1 MVNSTIQTKIETLRA
16 ELKKHNYNYY
26 VLAQPTISDYDF
38 DQQLKELNELEDAY
52 PEFYDKDSPTQKVG
66 RDITKRFETVAHT
79 WPMLSLSNTYNEQE
93 LKDFD
98 DRVRKT
104 VGENIEYI
112 CELKFDGLSISI
124 RYENGEL
131 IQAITRGDGTRGDD
145 VTNNVKTIRSI
156 PHQLKKKEYPDIFE
170 VRGEIFMHRAA
181 FLRLNNNRVE
191 LGETT
196 FANPRNFAAG
206 TIKLQ
211 DSAEVAKRPL
221 DCYFYFLYTNNRDK
235 FFKTHSES
243 LIALKEWGFP
253 VSEYFSTCK
262 NMEEVLEF
270 ISHWEKNRTS
280 LSFDIDGIVIK
291 VNNYIQQ
298 EDLGFTAKSPRW
310 AISYKFKAEE
320 VQTTLN
326 KVSYQVGR
334 TGAVTPVA
342 NLKPVLLAGTTVK
355 RATLHN
361 ANEIQRLDLH
371 EHDTVFI
378 EKGGEIIP
386 KIIAVDFSKRKPGSL
401 PIQYPSHCPECNSL
415 LEREEGEAIY
425 YCPNDQHCPPQII
438 GGIQHFASKKAMDIS
453 GLGNETVEALYK
465 AGIIQHISDLYTL
478 NSHYNELIEMERFG
492 EKSINNMLLGI
503 EQSKEKPFHRVLFGL
518 GIRHIGATIAEK
530 LTEHFEDIDSLI
542 SATKDDI
549 TAIHEIGDRIAESLI
564 SYFSDSEHIEQ
575 ITLLKQSGL
584 KFQTDK
590 IEKLSTG
597 IKLIGKTFLIS
608 GVFENISRNE
618 LTQII
623 EINGGKMLSS
633 ISRNLDYLIAGENM
647 GPAKLVKAQ
656 KLNINIISQEEL
668 FEMIK

>member
-1 MVNSTIQTKIETLRA
+1 MVSSTIQKKIETLRA

-38 DQQLKELNELEDAY
+38 DQKLKELYELESAH
-52 PEFYDKDSPTQKVG
+52 PEFYDNDSPTQKVG
-66 RDITKRFETVAHT
+66 GDITKKFEAVAHT

-98 DRVRKT
+98 DRVKKA

-124 RYENGEL
+124 RYEDGKL
-131 IQAITRGDGTRGDD
+131 VRAITRGDGTRGDD

-156 PHQLKKKEYPDIFE
+156 PHQLKKNNYPEVFE

-181 FLRLNNNRVE
+181 FLRLNNNRAE

-211 DSAEVAKRPL
+211 DSTEVARRPL

-243 LIALKEWGFP
+243 LIALNEWGFP
-253 VSEYFSTCK
+253 VSKYFSTCK
-262 NMEEVLEF
+262 NIEEVLEF
-270 ISHWEKNRTS
+270 ISYWEKNRSS

-320 VQTTLN
+320 VQTILN

-361 ANEIQRLDLH
+361 ANEIKRLDLH
-371 EHDTVFI
+371 ENDTVFI

-386 KIIAVDFSKRKPGSL
+386 KIISVDLSKRKPDSL
-401 PIQYPSHCPECNSL
+401 PIQYPINCPECNSL

-478 NSHYNELIEMERFG
+478 DSHYDQLVEMERFG
-492 EKSINNMLLGI
+492 ERSISNMLLGI

-530 LTEHFEDIDSLI
+530 LTEHFENIDSLI
-542 SATKDDI
+542 SATKEEI
-549 TAIHEIGDRIAESLI
+549 TAVHEIGDRIAESLI
-564 SYFSDSEHIEQ
+564 NYFNNSEHIEQ
-575 ITLLKQSGL
+575 ITLLKLSGL
-584 KFQTDK
+584 KFQTEK
-590 IEKLSTG
+590 IEKQSTG

-623 EINGGKMLSS
+623 EMNGGKMLSS
-633 ISRNLDYLIAGENM
+633 ISGNLDYLIAGENM

>member
-1 MVNSTIQTKIETLRA
+1 MVNSTIQKTIEALRT
-16 ELKKHNYNYY
+16 ELRIHNYNYY

-38 DQQLKELNELEDAY
+38 DQKLKHLYELENTY
-52 PEFYDKDSPTQKVG
+52 PEFYDKNSPTQKVG
-66 RDITKRFETVAHT
+66 GDITKKFEAVAHT

-98 DRVRKT
+98 DRVKKA

-124 RYENGEL
+124 RYENGKL
-131 IQAITRGDGTRGDD
+131 IQAITRGDGIRGDD
-145 VTNNVKTIRSI
+145 VTNNVRTIRSI
-156 PHQLKKKEYPDIFE
+156 PHQLKKNNYPEVFE

-181 FLRLNNNRVE
+181 FLRLNKNRSE

-211 DSAEVAKRPL
+211 DSSEVAKRPL

-235 FFKTHSES
+235 LFKTHSES
-243 LIALKEWGFP
+243 LNALREWGFP
-253 VSEYFSTCK
+253 VSEHFSICGSMK
-262 NMEEVLEF
+262 KVLEF
-270 ISHWEKNRTS
+270 ISYWEQNRNS

-320 VQTTLN
+320 VQTVLS

-361 ANEIQRLDLH
+361 ANEIKRLDLH
-371 EHDTVFI
+371 EYDTVFI

-386 KIIAVDFSKRKPGSL
+386 KIISVDFSKRKQGSM
-401 PIQYPSHCPECNSL
+401 PIQYPTHCPECNSR

-478 NSHYNELIEMERFG
+478 DSHYEQLVGMERFG
-492 EKSINNMLLGI
+492 DKSIKNMLLGI

-530 LTEHFEDIDSLI
+530 LTEHFENIDSLI
-542 SATKDDI
+542 SATKEEI
-549 TAIHEIGDRIAESLI
+549 TAVHEIGDRIAESLI
-564 SYFSDSEHIEQ
+564 NYFNDPEHLEQ
-575 ITLLKQSGL
+575 IALLKLAGL
-584 KFQTDK
+584 KFQTER
-590 IEKLSTG
+590 IENQSTG
-597 IKLIGKTFLIS
+597 IKLLGRTFLIS

-633 ISRNLDYLIAGENM
+633 ISGNLDYLIAGENM